1 MRAEVVLL
9 AVVLFASIAVWK
21 FTQLFY
27 RKRIEALNRKVA
39 ALKAQLPPEPV
50 EAPRPAQISPPDGL
64 RPDEIVKEILNS
76 GSGDMQKF
84 FEWMLA
90 NREVSQIA
98 IDGMRSQCGLPEDA
112 FARACGLG
120 LIATRTERNAY
131 GWGAKTGTVEFY
143 SVAPQFR
150 DIIARTMEQ
159 SVPLL
164 PGVKPV
170 PNFNGGGVT
179 SPQVENFN
187 GDGVTSP
194 QVENFNGDAIPHR
207 NGVHLPVSTPQMS
220 HQAFPGVRGL

>member
-1 MRAEVVLL
+1 
-9 AVVLFASIAVWK
+9 
-21 FTQLFY
+21 
-27 RKRIEALNRKVA
+27 
-39 ALKAQLPPEPV
+39 
-50 EAPRPAQISPPDGL
+50 
-64 RPDEIVKEILNS
+64 
-76 GSGDMQKF
+76 MQKF

-164 PGVKPV
+164 PGVKPAV
-170 PNFNGGGVT
+170 PNFNGG
-179 SPQVENFN
+179 
-187 GDGVTSP
+187 GVTSP

-207 NGVHLPVSTPQMS
+207 NGVHHPVSTPQMS